1 MKHTLTRI
9 PDVHTGK
16 VDVTYRKV
24 INTPLS
30 KEVDAVPPFERHYWT
45 KNNPHNAKKSEIIPN
60 IFLILREEKTKE
72 QKDKL

>member
-9 PDVHTGK
+9 PDVQTGK

-45 KNNPHNAKKSEIIPN
+45 KQSSQSKKKRN
-60 IFLILREEKTKE
+60 
-72 QKDKL
+72 

>member
-30 KEVDAVPPFERHYWT
+30 KEVDAVPPFERHY
-45 KNNPHNAKKSEIIPN
+45 
-60 IFLILREEKTKE
+60 
-72 QKDKL
+72 